1 MYICRKKGAKSFRQN
16 KYISDITEDNIEEL
30 FTDYEVYQLNKVT
43 KENALEVQK
52 DKILK
57 SLIEQQE
64 ELSRRINELN
74 NIKKDND
81 QVETPVVS
89 QPVKFLKDS
98 PINLNN
104 TTFETPSVKY
114 PLNPKTKKDYTQE
127 EFNDVYNE
135 FKVIAEQNDSVVSV
149 SLGKGNFLVELTED
163 IKLAANHRGIPLL
176 KKFF

>member
-16 KYISDITEDNIEEL
+16 KYVDDITEDNVEEL
-30 FTDYEVYQLNKVT
+30 FSDYEVYQLNKVT

-57 SLIEQQE
+57 SLIEQQK
-64 ELSRRINELN
+64 ELSNRINELN
-74 NIKKDND
+74 NIKKDSEK
-81 QVETPVVS
+81 VETKVVN
-89 QPVKFLKDS
+89 QPVKFLKDN

-104 TTFETPSVKY
+104 TTFETSVQY
-114 PLNPKTKKDYTQE
+114 PINPKTKKDYTQE

-149 SLGKGNFLVELTED
+149 SLGKGNFLVELTDD
-163 IKLAANHRGIPLL
+163 IKLANNHRGIPLH